1 MCQLCAMYVVD
12 LFWPTRLSVQSNQI
26 NFLCLHISRGPHAKG
41 HDVRLLDDPV
51 PDTECHSGMVFFSLN
66 VAMSTRVP

>member
-12 LFWPTRLSVQSNQI
+12 LFWPTRLFVQSNQI
-26 NFLCLHISRGPHAKG
+26 NIYLSTYLTWAHAKG